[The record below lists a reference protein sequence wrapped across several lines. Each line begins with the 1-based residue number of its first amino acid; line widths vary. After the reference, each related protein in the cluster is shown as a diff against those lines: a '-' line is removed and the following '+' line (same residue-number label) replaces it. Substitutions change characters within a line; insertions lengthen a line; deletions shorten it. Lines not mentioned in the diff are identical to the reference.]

1 MGEPTLIDKYAA
13 RIFLLSFFLPI
24 KWQMI
29 FAIGG
34 SLYFVF
40 RGLMAKQ
47 FPVAKDLWLALFLGG
62 CSLLYIFALP
72 FTPVEYRKV
81 LGHICERR
89 LSFLL
94 MPLVFAIMSQGYKA
108 LLRRELV
115 YFVYGCLVVCIAG
128 NAIFFYHHY
137 AIEHGV
143 QSLSHVQYRIAFE
156 RITTIH
162 PTYMGMYIGFSL
174 CILMLS
180 PPPDSRYGTVARYVI
195 AYLLL
200 VCLLSLLAKAPLI
213 ALVLIAVHYAWR
225 QRKELYKYKL
235 LFAGLATSVLAVY
248 FFVPFFRQRL
258 AEMLGGQSAGSVVDN
273 SVSMRKLI
281 FNTDIWMLKRYW
293 LTGVGPGRML
303 QMLHEHYFFYSIS
316 NGIKD
321 LGYYDPHNEYFGQWL
336 SFGILGL
343 LLLLAVLV
351 VHVVRAI
358 RNADV
363 LYAYLM
369 VILLVT
375 FATESVLSRQHG
387 VLFFGLF
394 TSLFF
399 FSHPARESKLP
410 KYN

>member
-1 MGEPTLIDKYAA
+1 MNEPSLIDKYAA

-40 RGLMAKQ
+40 RSLMAKQ
-47 FPVAKDLWLALFLGG
+47 FPTAKDLWLALFLGS
-62 CSLLYIFALP
+62 CFLLYIFALP

-94 MPLVFAIMSQGYKA
+94 MPFVFAIMSQGYKA

-115 YFVYGCLVVCIAG
+115 YFVYGCLIVCIVG
-128 NAIFFYHHY
+128 NAVFFYNHY
-137 AIEHGV
+137 VIEHGV
-143 QSLSHVQYRIAFE
+143 QALSHVQYRIAFE

-162 PTYMGMYIGFSL
+162 PTYMGMYICCSL
-174 CILMLS
+174 CILMLYPLPAS
-180 PPPDSRYGTVARYVI
+180 RSGSIARYGMS
-195 AYLLL
+195 YLLL
-200 VCLLSLLAKAPLI
+200 AFLLSLLAKAPLI
-213 ALVLIAVHYAWR
+213 ALLLIAVHYSWR
-225 QRKELYKYKL
+225 HRKELYKYKL
-235 LFAGLATSVLAVY
+235 MFAGLAASVLAVY
-248 FFVPFFRQRL
+248 FFVPFFRQRM
-258 AEMLGGQSAGSVVDN
+258 AEMLGGHKAGSVVDN

-281 FNTDIWMLKRYW
+281 FNTDVWMLKRYW

-303 QMLHEHYFFYSIS
+303 HMLHEHYFFYSIS
-316 NGIKD
+316 NSIKD

-343 LLLLAVLV
+343 LLLLAVVV
-351 VHVVRAI
+351 VHVVRAV
-358 RNADV
+358 RNRDV
-363 LYAYLM
+363 LYGYLM
-369 VILLVT
+369 VILLIT

-399 FSHPARESKLP
+399 FSRPVQANKLSE
-410 KYN
+410 